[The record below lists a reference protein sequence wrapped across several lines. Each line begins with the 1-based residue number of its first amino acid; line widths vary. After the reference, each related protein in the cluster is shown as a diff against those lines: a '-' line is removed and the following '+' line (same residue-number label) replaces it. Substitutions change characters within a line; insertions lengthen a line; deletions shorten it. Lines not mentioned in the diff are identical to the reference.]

1 MDDRQQHKNSMKVA
15 AALGA
20 AALLWYF
27 LAMLV
32 VLR

>member
-1 MDDRQQHKNSMKVA
+1 MDEKQQKNIVKMAVV
-15 AALGA
+15 LGA

>member
-1 MDDRQQHKNSMKVA
+1 MDDKQQKNIVKMA
-15 AALGA
+15 AVLGA
-20 AALLWYF
+20 AALLWYV